1 MILKSTFAL
10 AVVVALAIASSTHC
24 REGTEEEEACLLQQ
38 REPRELRAKAAHPL
52 APRDAESQRA
62 RLQKA
67 LPIAWVHVPKCGSSF
82 LNFLVHLPG
91 VCPGVPDDLIISYKT
106 FGEMHAYGFEH
117 QYKALD
123 KDGACPGGFS
133 HIGGHEDYH
142 YGQASWPY
150 GREKPARDEV
160 EYLQRMQGCMVRM
173 LVHKGDM
180 RVSCGGRDYSWPPTD
195 DEVKLAVKRLRTGF
209 TFVGITEQ
217 WPLSICLGHRMLGG
231 RCRTSDFVDT
241 RVTARS
247 GGLPQVKLNLHP
259 EPWDVSP
266 LKGLTDPYDGAVY
279 KAAQEI
285 FAENLQRHNVSFES
299 CKPCFEE
306 AGIEIDSSA

>member
-133 HIGGHEDYH
+133 HIGGHDGVDPKWDTVYNGHAATMLRQPEQRLLSDYH
-142 YGQASWPY
+142 YGQASW
-150 GREKPARDEV
+150 
-160 EYLQRMQGCMVRM
+160 
-173 LVHKGDM
+173 
-180 RVSCGGRDYSWPPTD
+180 PTD

>member
-1 MILKSTFAL
+1 
-10 AVVVALAIASSTHC
+10 
-24 REGTEEEEACLLQQ
+24 
-38 REPRELRAKAAHPL
+38 
-52 APRDAESQRA
+52 
-62 RLQKA
+62 
-67 LPIAWVHVPKCGSSF
+67 
-82 LNFLVHLPG
+82 
-91 VCPGVPDDLIISYKT
+91 
-106 FGEMHAYGFEH
+106 MHAYGFEH

-133 HIGGHEDYH
+133 HIGGHDGVDPKWDTVYNGHAATMLRQPEQRLLSDYH